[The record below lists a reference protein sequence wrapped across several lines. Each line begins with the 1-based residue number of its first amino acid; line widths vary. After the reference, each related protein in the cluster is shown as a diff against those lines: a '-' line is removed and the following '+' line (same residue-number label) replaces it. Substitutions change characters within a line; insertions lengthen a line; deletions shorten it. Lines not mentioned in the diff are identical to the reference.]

1 MAKRS
6 HHLMTA
12 LSKWQLGKLLGRG
25 GLTTGGISWLF
36 ALIWS
41 GRPHTIPVSLLCET
55 AKSLSTQ
62 AGAGKTS
69 LSWICIT
76 TLHVYRKKPQTFQ
89 TATWKKKKNKSMEN
103 KSQNNKILR
112 YGAARQEKTTKQWKR
127 TFWKCSQKDP
137 LPKGFLC
144 TFMPQQPGMRHFK
157 CTKAERPIGVF
168 NVHHRV
174 LYLALVSTKPRATDT
189 HGWAGE
195 TQLTGIP
202 CARREAPGAGLN
214 TSKGRHRGSFGSGAE
229 ISCEA

>member
-55 AKSLSTQ
+55 AKSLSAQ

-76 TLHVYRKKPQTFQ
+76 TLHVCRKKPQTFQ
-89 TATWKKKKNKSMEN
+89 TAKYKKNKPQNKTED

-112 YGAARQEKTTKQWKR
+112 YGAARKEKATKQWKH

-144 TFMPQQPGMRHFK
+144 TFMPQQTGMRHSK
-157 CTKAERPIGVF
+157 CTKAEGPIGVF
-168 NVHHRV
+168 NVHHCGF
-174 LYLALVSTKPRATDT
+174 YLASVAPNPTDT
-189 HGWAGE
+189 QNGAHRNS
-195 TQLTGIP
+195 L
-202 CARREAPGAGLN
+202 REEESSRAGLN
-214 TSKGRHRGSFGSGAE
+214 TSRGRHRGSFGSGAE
-229 ISCEA
+229 MSCEA